1 WETFGLWFHRKPD
14 QKNGMA
20 RKLLR
25 MAVGLYLLVAAPAR
39 AQDLEDV
46 LAGVPVIGAA
56 LLEALRQ
63 APDFM
68 AKVEVQWTSQSSPKL
83 ATATGLCAWQ
93 HGHFRWDVNLR
104 QVTGPLLSSQTL
116 DVVNRMRLEPI

>member
-1 WETFGLWFHRKPD
+1 
-14 QKNGMA
+14 MA

-46 LAGVPVIGAA
+46 LAGMPVIGSA

-68 AKVEVQWTSQSSPKL
+68 AKMEVQWTSQSSPKL
-83 ATATGLCAWQ
+83 ATASGLCAWQ
-93 HGHFRWDVNLR
+93 TEHLRWDVNLR
-104 QVTGPLLSSQTL
+104 QYAVQLFSLQTL
-116 DVVNRMRLEPI
+116 